1 MCKECRTITPHTKAL
16 ICKKPR
22 AAHEI
27 DESEESEQQ
36 ENEEDGEMLCTGGC
50 KGKWSRY
57 RFNEQDWN
65 DDPLAE
71 DGMWH
76 V

>member
-1 MCKECRTITPHTKAL
+1 MNE
-16 ICKKPR
+16 
-22 AAHEI
+22 E
-27 DESEESEQQ
+27 DESDEREQQ
-36 ENEEDGEMLCTGGC
+36 ENSEMSCTGGC

-71 DGMWH
+71 HGMLH
-76 V
+76 AY